1 MSLPPVIMR
10 PADGRNPVLRSIQP
24 EDIPTLYDQQN
35 DQVAADLAAFP
46 IRSRTAHE
54 EHWLKVLANPDNIT
68 RAIVVDGEV
77 VGNIGCW
84 IGEGGREV
92 GYWIGRPYW
101 GRGYASQALAD
112 LLTEVSERPVFAHVA
127 EHNAGSIRVLEKCG
141 FIITGNHQDDGEPIV
156 EVNLRLD
163 S

>member
-1 MSLPPVIMR
+1 
-10 PADGRNPVLRSIQP
+10 VLRSVQA

-35 DQVAADLAAFP
+35 DPVAADMAAFP

-54 EHWLKVLANPDNIT
+54 EHWLKVLADPDNIT
-68 RAIVVDGEV
+68 RAIVVDGDV
-77 VGNIGCW
+77 VGNIGSW

-112 LLTEVSERPVFAHVA
+112 LLTEVSERPLLAHVA
-127 EHNAGSIRVLEKCG
+127 EHNAGSIRVLVKCG
-141 FIITGNHQDDGEPIV
+141 FVITGKHQYDDDPIV
-156 EVNLRLD
+156 EVVLRLD